1 MRVVRHQPNESAI
14 DKFTDKFSLPNRPSQ
29 EIPDIPQFIDEMAE
43 SNLMSLYGEF
53 MAWLSYAK
61 AELVKAEIEEERTAN
76 NCKVI
81 EATILIGQWGSA
93 KGDTVTLAK
102 ARRDTD
108 PEVIEAQDLHLTSR
122 AYRKLV
128 ESVYDR
134 CERGTQLLS
143 RELSRRISTS
153 PQERRQARYNP

>member
-1 MRVVRHQPNESAI
+1 MSDSAFE
-14 DKFTDKFSLPNRPSQ
+14 KFNSKFSLPSKPADVIP
-29 EIPDIPQFIDEMAE
+29 EIPSYLDDLNDSE
-43 SNLMSLYGEF
+43 LMKLYGEF

-61 AELVKAEIEEERTAN
+61 AELVKAEIDEERTAN
-76 NCKVI
+76 NCKVT
-81 EATILIGQWGSA
+81 EAQILIGQWGNA

-108 PEVIEAQDLHLTSR
+108 PDVLKAQDLHSISR

-143 RELSRRISTS
+143 RELSRRISSS